1 MNIINN
7 DDGDGEV
14 VDDGVKGLF
23 LADHPEAIFR
33 FIPIIVF
40 INPIFKCFG
49 YQPKASAGKY

>member
-1 MNIINN
+1 MNN

-49 YQPKASAGKY
+49 YQPKTPAGKY